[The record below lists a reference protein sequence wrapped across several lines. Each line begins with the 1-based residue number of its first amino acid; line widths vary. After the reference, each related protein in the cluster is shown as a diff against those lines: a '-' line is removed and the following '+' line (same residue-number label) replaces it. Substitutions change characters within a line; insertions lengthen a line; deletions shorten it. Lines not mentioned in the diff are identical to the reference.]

1 MFFKKSGIYLIIS
14 IFIVLGSIYSVVT
27 PIMEASDELWH
38 YPMVKYIADHGS
50 LPYQDPQIETPW
62 RQEGSQAPLYYA
74 LSALLTFWIDTSDL
88 PQARY
93 LNPHGDNGIITE
105 DGNINLM
112 IHGLADGWPWRG
124 TALAIHLIRFFS
136 VLLGAGTVYFTY
148 RLVLELWPERVGLA
162 LAAASI
168 TAFNPMFCFIS
179 GSVNNDTLAMLLC
192 AVGIWLLVRLVGRYG
207 DAEAPERP
215 VWLRDVTLLG
225 VVLGAAVLTKSQA
238 MGLLPLTALGI
249 SLVARRRRSWWHFW
263 SGGLVTAGLVLLIS
277 GWWFV
282 RNAVLYDG
290 DWTGIERFI
299 VILGYRNP
307 PATLRQLWGE
317 RHGFMMAYWGL
328 FGGVNL
334 PLPGW
339 VYRVLNGAVIAAVV
353 GLAARVAS
361 CGLRVV
367 GCRTQVTGCEL
378 RAASCESGM
387 ASRAH
392 EPHNSKLSTSNL
404 QLVLLGLWPLLVV
417 VLWAAW
423 ALRTWSS
430 QGRLVFGAMSA
441 WSTWLALGLSGW
453 LAWGRLRQWAS
464 VLPGLLATLMLGVA
478 AWAPWGVIAPAY
490 RAPIL
495 PAGVEPQPQHVLE
508 ANIGG
513 LVRLLGYDIENT
525 SAQPGGAFRF
535 TLYWEMLRPDDRDWS
550 VFCHIFDLELGL
562 PVATRDR
569 FPGQG
574 LLATSQMSPGTRW
587 ADRYVVELSET
598 TYALTRAVIEV
609 GLYDRH
615 TGERPPIV
623 IEAGESEMV
632 ENGLRFQLLTIEPRS
647 GDLPNLVRINF
658 EDGLA
663 LIGWKLDR
671 RVVAPGGEIA
681 LTLYWECLAP
691 MSKSYTVSA
700 QVLDEGRK
708 VAQWD
713 SWPGDSDTAG
723 WTKGQRV
730 IDRRI
735 LTVAPDALA
744 GGYDLYLMVYDGQT
758 MQRMRL
764 INSEGRVL
772 PDDFVI
778 LGKVRVSEAGQ

>member
-1 MFFKKSGIYLIIS
+1 MFLKKYGIYLIVL

-38 YPMVKYIADHGS
+38 YPVVKYIADHGS
-50 LPYQDPQIETPW
+50 LPYQDPQVETPW

-74 LSALLTFWIDTSDL
+74 ISALLTCWIDTSDL

-93 LNPHGDNGIITE
+93 LNPHGDNGIIKE
-105 DGNINLM
+105 DGNANLM
-112 IHGLADGWPWRG
+112 IHGLADGFPWRG
-124 TALAIHLIRFFS
+124 TTLAIHLIRFFS
-136 VLLGAGTVYFTY
+136 VLLGAGAVYFTY
-148 RLVLELWPERVGLA
+148 RLVLELWSDRVGLA

-192 AVGIWLLVRLVGRYG
+192 AVGIWRLVRLVGRHG
-207 DAEAPERP
+207 GEIEP
-215 VWLRDVTLLG
+215 VRRLWWRDVALLG
-225 VVLGAAVLTKSQA
+225 AVLGAAVLTKSQA

-249 SLVARRRRSWWHFW
+249 SFVAWRRRSWWHLW
-263 SGGLVTAGLVLLIS
+263 SGGVVTSGLVLLVS

-299 VILGYRNP
+299 VILGYRDP

-328 FGGVNL
+328 FGGVNV

-339 VYRVLNGAVIAAVV
+339 TYRVLNGAVVAAAI
-353 GLAARVAS
+353 GLVIKVAS
-361 CGLRVV
+361 CGLRV
-367 GCRTQVTGCEL
+367 
-378 RAASCESGM
+378 ASSRPSVKRGAQ
-387 ASRAH
+387 ASASNGH
-392 EPHNSKLSTSNL
+392 FQPPTHNF
-404 QLVLLGLWPLLVV
+404 QLFLLFLWPLLVV

-441 WSTWLALGLSGW
+441 WSTWLALGLSG
-453 LAWGRLRQWAS
+453 LVPRNRIFRKNS
-464 VLPGLLATLMLGVA
+464 VSPALLPGLLGALMLGIA
-478 AWAPWGVIAPAY
+478 AWTPWGVIAPTY

-495 PAGVEPQPQHVLE
+495 PPDVDPQPQHVLR
-508 ANIGG
+508 ADVGG

-525 SAQPGGAFRF
+525 SAQPGDAFRF
-535 TLYWEMLRPDDRDWS
+535 TLYWEVLRPMDRDWS
-550 VFCHIFDLELGL
+550 IFCHIFDLDLGL
-562 PVATRDR
+562 PAMMRDR
-569 FPGQG
+569 FPGRG

-587 ADRYVVELSET
+587 ADRYVIVLPET
-598 TYALTRAVIEV
+598 AYAPTEAAIEV

-615 TGERPPIV
+615 TQERLPIEIATGEGEV
-623 IEAGESEMV
+623 IEDR
-632 ENGLRFQLLTIEPRS
+632 LRFQPLSVEPGP
-647 GDLPNLVRINF
+647 GDLPNPVHINF
-658 EDGLA
+658 EDRLA
-663 LIGWKLDR
+663 LVGWELDR
-671 RVVAPGGEIA
+671 RVAAPGDEIA

-691 MSKSYTVSA
+691 MSRSYTVSA
-700 QVLDEGRK
+700 QVLDVGRK

-723 WTKGQRV
+723 WQRGQRV
-730 IDRRI
+730 IDRRV
-735 LTVAPDALA
+735 LAVAPDAPA
-744 GGYDLYLMVYDGQT
+744 GGYDLYLILYDGQT

-772 PDDFVI
+772 PDDFVV
-778 LGKVRVSEAGQ
+778 LGRVRVSGVSQ